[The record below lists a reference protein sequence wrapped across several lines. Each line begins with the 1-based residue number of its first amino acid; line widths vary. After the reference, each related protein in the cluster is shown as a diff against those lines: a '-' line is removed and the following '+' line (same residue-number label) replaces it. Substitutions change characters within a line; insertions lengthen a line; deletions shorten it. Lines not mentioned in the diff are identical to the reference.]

1 MTDPALQVFLLINV
15 FIIGVVASI
24 AARHAYAHFRP
35 HPEDKKARQ
44 AEQAPHLPAAVK
56 EQLLLEAKQKFQAA
70 IEHATKELETDL
82 QKSTEQ
88 VTKQLHTL
96 ATDIVTTELDRYKT
110 TLEALRA
117 QTEASLTSATSEIA
131 AHQTDI
137 HADLAKQKTELV
149 AKMHDE
155 IATEKQQ
162 LIAQIDTKLA
172 DAVTSFLVETLGHNV
187 DLGAQ
192 SDYLISVLDEHK
204 AEFTKR
210 VTDEV

>member
-1 MTDPALQVFLLINV
+1 MTDPALQIFLLINV

-24 AARHAYAHFRP
+24 AVRHAYAHFRP
-35 HPEDKKARQ
+35 HPEDKKAQQ

-70 IEHATKELETDL
+70 ISHATKELEIDL

-88 VTKQLHTL
+88 VAKQLDTL
-96 ATDIVTTELDRYKT
+96 ASDIIKTELDRYKA
-110 TLEALRA
+110 TLETLRT
-117 QTEASLTSATSEIA
+117 QTEASLASATAEVA
-131 AHQTDI
+131 THQTDI

-155 IATEKQQ
+155 IAAEKQT